1 MMGRSCSRLL
11 HSETPETYAKSTPII
26 NSKKQKTTYSLI
38 KVILQRQERMYRPY
52 LYRNPIGSTVA
63 DFSDVTKSQAQLNV
77 ACDLRRSRLFASEAR
92 NGLPKR
98 TQGLTT
104 SAKPFLLLSW
114 ILLARPSKG
123 KRRPL
128 SSHMFC
134 NTPVCVCV
142 EVKKLGLGE
151 VFMAR
156 ASWEGKARLSGRS
169 SVQ

>member
-1 MMGRSCSRLL
+1 
-11 HSETPETYAKSTPII
+11 
-26 NSKKQKTTYSLI
+26 
-38 KVILQRQERMYRPY
+38 MYRPY

-134 NTPVCVCV
+134 KQEFACV
-142 EVKKLGLGE
+142 EVKKLGFEESAGNG
-151 VFMAR
+151 AG
-156 ASWEGKARLSGRS
+156 WIGR
-169 SVQ
+169 